1 MTESERERTFD
12 RFWRAADSYHE
23 ATGLGLPIVRRP
35 TRAGGGDVV
44 LQAAPGGGL
53 DAVVRLRPVVEQ
65 PTGTP
70 RRAPSGQRE
79 EWVSVF

>member
-1 MTESERERTFD
+1 MTESERERAFN

-23 ATGLGLPIVRRP
+23 GTGLDLPIVRRP
-35 TRAGGGDVV
+35 TRAGGGDAV

-53 DAVVRLRPVVEQ
+53 DALVRLRPAEQ